1 MNKKQMSETE
11 ICLNFI
17 TPAIEKSGWNKKQ
30 VRMNVY
36 FTDGRIIVAGKT
48 VKRGKRNFADYIL
61 EYKPN
66 VPLAVVE
73 AKDNNH
79 PMGDGMQQGLE
90 YAEKLDLP
98 FVFSSNGD
106 GFIFHDRETG
116 KEAKLTLDDFPS
128 QKDLWEK
135 YKRYKGI
142 TEKIEDTITSDYF
155 YEPGFKQPRYYQRI
169 AINRTIEAV
178 AKGQ

>member
-1 MNKKQMSETE
+1 MSETE
-11 ICLNFI
+11 ICTNFI
-17 TPAIEKSGWNKKQ
+17 TPALEKSSWTKKQ

-48 VKRGKRNFADYIL
+48 VKRGRRNFVDYIL

-66 VPLAVVE
+66 VPLAVIE

-79 PMGDGMQQGLE
+79 SLGEGMQQGLE

-106 GFIFHDRETG
+106 GFIFHDRETD
-116 KEAKLTLDDFPS
+116 KES
-128 QKDLWEK
+128 IM
-135 YKRYKGI
+135 R
-142 TEKIEDTITSDYF
+142 
-155 YEPGFKQPRYYQRI
+155 
-169 AINRTIEAV
+169 
-178 AKGQ
+178 